1 MFFAVRLQAEVAEN
15 AHRSARLAAGGC
27 LGVPPSAGGSFG
39 ARVGGQSARDRRWRS
54 AASRAEMPPPRS
66 GRPSRHPPRLSPAP
80 LGFGALSAPRPRLRR
95 AEKPRPSPCFK
106 SAKRAAVRRR
116 EAERASDGGARQT
129 PTGWMRTRR
138 EVFRPS
144 APRHPRRM
152 DDASYA
158 GCANGSRESRTSRP
172 RRSSALTELAG
183 RAMPPPLSRASL
195 SRRDAWR
202 RTRPRT
208 QSFDCGAG
216 RGLSQAHFGTA
227 GEVAEASPAY

>member
-1 MFFAVRLQAEVAEN
+1 MT
-15 AHRSARLAAGGC
+15 
-27 LGVPPSAGGSFG
+27 
-39 ARVGGQSARDRRWRS
+39 
-54 AASRAEMPPPRS
+54 
-66 GRPSRHPPRLSPAP
+66 
-80 LGFGALSAPRPRLRR
+80 GALRGRDVASVPKRKVAVPFLKSAVPKTESALTPALEPCKSFAQQLAPGGPRPIAAAVVGCNGR
-95 AEKPRPSPCFK
+95 EGPRPSQCFE
-106 SAKRAAVRRR
+106 SAERAAVRRR

-152 DDASYA
+152 DAASYA

-172 RRSSALTELAG
+172 QRSSALTELAG

-202 RTRPRT
+202 RTRTRR
-208 QSFDCGAG
+208 QSFDCRAV

-227 GEVAEASPAY
+227 GEVAAASPAY

>member
-1 MFFAVRLQAEVAEN
+1 MRKSTILRCRPAGIGTPRGTFAAPCGPCGVR
-15 AHRSARLAAGGC
+15 
-27 LGVPPSAGGSFG
+27 
-39 ARVGGQSARDRRWRS
+39 
-54 AASRAEMPPPRS
+54 ASRSGNPTPAARAHSHFARQPRRNRPLRVVATHREATKPKRKR
-66 GRPSRHPPRLSPAP
+66 GRA
-80 LGFGALSAPRPRLRR
+80 RPYR
-95 AEKPRPSPCFK
+95 CFK
-106 SAKRAAVRRR
+106 SAERAAVRRR

-202 RTRPRT
+202 RTRTRT

>member
-1 MFFAVRLQAEVAEN
+1 MHPPLRCAW
-15 AHRSARLAAGGC
+15 
-27 LGVPPSAGGSFG
+27 LGRDTSLRQSPPSRRRLSHPGGG
-39 ARVGGQSARDRRWRS
+39 L
-54 AASRAEMPPPRS
+54 RS
-66 GRPSRHPPRLSPAP
+66 GPAP
-80 LGFGALSAPRPRLRR
+80 PLRPLDTLIDAGFHSGASVPLAPAREPCRGFAQHLAPGGPRPIAAAVVGCNGR
-95 AEKPRPSPCFK
+95 EGPRPSLRFK

-227 GEVAEASPAY
+227 GEVAAASPAY

>member
-1 MFFAVRLQAEVAEN
+1 MPAFIPAQ
-15 AHRSARLAAGGC
+15 
-27 LGVPPSAGGSFG
+27 
-39 ARVGGQSARDRRWRS
+39 
-54 AASRAEMPPPRS
+54 ASRLHRLVSHVGASRNIWHRE
-66 GRPSRHPPRLSPAP
+66 GRGPIGRVTRDA
-80 LGFGALSAPRPRLRR
+80 
-95 AEKPRPSPCFK
+95 RPSPCFK
-106 SAKRAAVRRR
+106 SAKRAAGRRR
-116 EAERASDGGARQT
+116 EAERAADGGARQA

-152 DDASYA
+152 DAASYA

-172 RRSSALTELAG
+172 HRSSALTELAG

-227 GEVAEASPAY
+227 GEVAYPPRKRGSRIERAKPNVSECRAASPAY